1 VSSKISVIV
10 PTLNEEGNIPKL
22 LGSLGKQTFA
32 DFEVIVVDGGSTDRT
47 VSLASRHNSKVV
59 VEDGLPEFPSRNEGA
74 KIATGE
80 ILLFTC
86 ADVVFPCELLAKI
99 KENFEDQ
106 ELIALTGPDYP
117 AGSPLA
123 EIEYGAYNFVRSIF
137 SSFPKPTKR
146 FSTSTN
152 FLAVRKAAFEKT
164 GGFLSDVN
172 GDGMLG
178 QQLSDIGKVRFSN
191 AVAVIISPRR
201 FYKMGFIRFN
211 LHYLYVLENFL
222 PFLSGTSFI
231 RKLKRRSSSVHRKM
245 RIEETNP
252 GC

>member
-1 VSSKISVIV
+1 MSSKISVIV
-10 PTLNEEGNIPKL
+10 PTLNEEENIPNL
-22 LGSLGKQTFA
+22 LGSLGKQTFV
-32 DFEVIVVDGGSTDRT
+32 DFEVIVVDGGSTDHT
-47 VSLASRHNSKVV
+47 VNLARQYNSKVV
-59 VEDGLPEFPSRNEGA
+59 IEEGLAEFPSRNEGA
-74 KIATGE
+74 KIASGE

-86 ADVVFPCELLAKI
+86 ADVIFPRQLLARI
-99 KENFEDQ
+99 KEDFKDD

-123 EIEYGAYNFVRSIF
+123 EIEYGAYNFMRSMF
-137 SSFPKPTKR
+137 SSFPRPTRR

-152 FLAVRKAAFEKT
+152 FLAVRKVAFEKT

-172 GDGMLG
+172 GDGILG
-178 QQLSDIGKVRFSN
+178 KQLSDIGKVRFSN

-222 PFLSGTSFI
+222 PFLSGTSLI
-231 RKLKRRSSSVHRKM
+231 KKLKRRSSSVHRKM
-245 RIEETNP
+245 HLEKANP
-252 GC
+252 G

>member
-10 PTLNEEGNIPKL
+10 PTLNEEENIPNL

-32 DFEVIVVDGGSTDRT
+32 DYEIIVVDGGSTDRT
-47 VSLASRHNSKVV
+47 VKVANRHHSKVV
-59 VEDGLPEFPSRNEGA
+59 VEKGMPEFPSRNVGA
-74 KIATGE
+74 KIAKGE

-86 ADVVFPCELLAKI
+86 ADVVFPRELLAKI
-99 KENFEDQ
+99 DEKFEDQ

-123 EIEYGAYNFVRSIF
+123 EIEYGAYNLVRSVF
-137 SSFPKPTKR
+137 SAFPKPNKR

-178 QQLSDIGKVRFSN
+178 KQLLDIGKVKFSN
-191 AVAVIISPRR
+191 EAVVIISPRR
-201 FYKMGFIRFN
+201 FNKMGLIRFN

-222 PFLSGTSFI
+222 PFLSQTSFFN
-231 RKLKRRSSSVHRKM
+231 KLKHKSESTHRNM
-245 RIEETNP
+245 RLCSPRKE
-252 GC
+252 